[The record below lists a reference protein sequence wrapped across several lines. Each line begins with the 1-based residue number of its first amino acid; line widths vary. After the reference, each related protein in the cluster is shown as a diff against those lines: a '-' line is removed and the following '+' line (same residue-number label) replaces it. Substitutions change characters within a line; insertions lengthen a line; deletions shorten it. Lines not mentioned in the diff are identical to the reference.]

1 MPNQFATL
9 ENETTNAMNYW
20 LIKSEPDV
28 YSWDNLIYDKKT
40 TWDGVRNYQAR
51 NNLNAMKRGD
61 LAFFYYSNEGKAIM
75 GIVEVS
81 KEAFPDPK
89 DKNWIAVEFKP
100 KMKLKKPVSLITIKS
115 DLRLL
120 EMVLVKNSRLSVQP
134 VKQEEFD
141 CVIELSEK

>member
-1 MPNQFATL
+1 
-9 ENETTNAMNYW
+9 MNYW
-20 LIKSEPDV
+20 LIKSEPNV
-28 YSWDNLIYDKKT
+28 YSWDDLIKDKKT

-51 NNLNAMKRGD
+51 NNLNAMKKGD
-61 LAFFYYSNEGKAIM
+61 LAFLYYSNEGKAIV

-89 DKNWIAVEFKP
+89 DLNWIAVEFKL
-100 KMKLKKPVSLITIKS
+100 KSKLKQPVSLITIKS
-115 DLRLL
+115 DVRLS

-141 CVIELSEK
+141 CVIELSGK